1 MKKRNIPIILGTFLL
16 TAGAF
21 FALALA
27 WSHKKIESPADL
39 INISELSEGFME
51 DYFGEIAK
59 YQTNEDK
66 ENMLIAIA
74 NNKIQNTY
82 GAKNVIE
89 TPNNQYI
96 LLYNSEEEKSLALEK
111 LKENSDILSIE
122 ENETYTTEEVNYNS
136 WGIEKMSLDHAIN
149 SANFNIGN
157 MEEVT
162 AAIIDTGCDMT
173 LFNKYYGGKITEFY
187 NVLEQSTTTMVDEDG
202 HGTHVAGTIAEGTP
216 DNVKILPIKVSRTG
230 SMYNTDI
237 IAAINYVAYNNKA
250 QVINMSFGS
259 YSYTETIDQAIESA
273 KKKNIISV
281 AAAGNDNTAKKHY
294 PSALENT
301 ISIASVDSNLNKS
314 TFSNYGAEITF
325 AAPGTNIRSIM
336 GKEASISRRNGNN
349 DDDDHEIISGTS
361 MATPH
366 AVSAVAVLKG
376 YNKNLTFD
384 NIIDIL
390 KDNAQDLGE
399 QGWDQYFGN
408 GLISFEN
415 IEFCDGTYCDELG
428 VYKDLNKSIANI
440 DATNLSLT
448 QYNYYSITN
457 LMGSKVIVNYTDNT
471 SEEITIGELPN
482 VEVLNYDPTAT
493 GSQTVTIKVGSSTTN
508 IQITNPD
515 NYESGWEYNTLPN
528 GKIEI
533 TGYKNH
539 NLGIKKLYV
548 PATID
553 SKQVASFADNFKFSE
568 SGNDIESYT
577 HLYLPSTFTRI
588 GNYSLSNTNFKYV
601 YGDSAG
607 IEIGSHSFESSKIE
621 TIDIVIT
628 KVESY
633 GFKDCFKL
641 KSVDISGTFSYVSAS
656 NTEIGTAI
664 IEEYAFYNC
673 KELAIV
679 RHSKYDTVFVGTLG
693 SHAFYNCVLL
703 SNFELEVSQ
712 SIEEYAFYNTFMLT
726 DINLYQSD
734 EIGQYAFYSSGITEA
749 DLGLI
754 DVVQPS
760 SFENCKNLKSVE
772 IASGRI
778 ESRAFWDSGI
788 ESIYIGNSVEYIAE
802 DAFAYTPMK
811 TSIGGNSGTGS
822 YKSVYNLGIVET
834 STNKLII
841 GFTDNIGASNTNI
854 PDYVTEIGN
863 YAFTGNNNLK
873 KITIPANVIEIGA
886 HAFEDCYQLSDV
898 YILGNTINFGN
909 DTFRRNYEGEIREA
923 DFKIYV
929 YKDSSTKQF
938 VKNKNLNYRH
948 IEPDEIVVTNY
959 EDTYK
964 ATSMVDFQT
973 LGVKLIYHEKEDREE
988 ILDVL
993 NNSISAP
1000 ISNGVGFSI
1009 AYQTENAVDFQYGDT
1024 YFIVKAKN
1032 AVGYLSTQN
1041 VEVTIE
1047 KATPTYTVPTGLTAN
1062 FGQQLS
1068 EITLPEHFEWMDG
1081 SQIITESGEAIYKAK
1096 YIPTNTN
1103 NYEII
1108 ENIDITVTVNNSK
1121 TIIDPEI
1128 VISNKTYDGTTNIP
1142 TSNITISDLGS
1153 SEYSIVSAI
1162 SSSANVGERDATV
1175 TLRLSNEKF
1184 EEYAF
1189 SNGQQEQ
1196 DFAIQFNIIPKKI
1209 AKPTKPDGY
1218 YTYNTEE
1225 ITFAVLG
1232 YDEESMTISGNK
1244 GTNAGLYA
1252 TTISLKNNNYTWDDN
1267 TIDDITLQY
1276 EIKKAKLSV
1285 TDNSSDKTVVL
1296 DNTPHTIN
1304 ISLEYPSG
1312 THIKYEDSNGDYVLD
1327 QIPEYTEVGEYTIR
1341 YKLYIDE
1348 NYTEYFGEHILTIL
1362 SDFIVNFDKDVTAQD
1377 DTVIAKPEDT
1387 FSAITSKIHTTPS
1400 DNSFEHHDKD
1410 DNIIDSETIKT
1421 GDKIKI
1427 IVDDYEQEYSIAVLG
1442 DTDGNGAITDAD
1454 YLSIKNDIMDIEKL
1468 SGVYKKAADING
1480 NNKIDIIDY
1489 IRVKKIIMGGNL

>member
-1 MKKRNIPIILGTFLL
+1 MKKRNIPIILGIFLL
-16 TAGAF
+16 TAGTF

-27 WSHKKIESPADL
+27 WSHKKVESPADL

-187 NVLEQSTTTMVDEDG
+187 NVLEQSTTVMVDEDG

-237 IAAINYVAYNNKA
+237 IAAINYVTYNNKA

-259 YSYTETIDQAIESA
+259 YSYTEAIDQAIESA
-273 KKKNIISV
+273 KKKNIVSV

-493 GSQTVTIKVGSSTTN
+493 GSQTVTIKMGSLATN

-539 NLGIKKLYV
+539 NLEIEKLYI
-548 PATID
+548 PETID

-588 GNYSLSNTNFKYV
+588 GNYSLSETNIKYIH
-601 YGDSAG
+601 GADNK
-607 IEIGSHSFESSKIE
+607 IEVGAHAFESSKIVS
-621 TIDIVIT
+621 IDIPIT
-628 KVESY
+628 KVEDY
-633 GFKDCFKL
+633 AFKDCFELVSIK
-641 KSVDISGTFSYVSAS
+641 VWEEQYAWSYGNALV
-656 NTEIGTAI
+656 IGN
-664 IEEYAFYNC
+664 YAFYNC
-673 KELAIV
+673 KKLATIEMPTDFNY
-679 RHSKYDTVFVGTLG
+679 HIIGAIGDY
-693 SHAFYNCVLL
+693 AFYNCVSL
-703 SNFELEVSQ
+703 SYFDLEPGST
-712 SIEEYAFYNTFMLT
+712 IGEYAFYGTYLLT
-726 DINLYQSD
+726 DINLYGSD
-734 EIGQYAFYSSGITEA
+734 SIGQYAFYGSGISEA
-749 DLGLI
+749 NFSVDFEL
-754 DVVQPS
+754 VNES
-760 SFENCKNLKSVE
+760 AFENCRNLKSVHLAE
-772 IASGRI
+772 GRV
-778 ESRAFWDSGI
+778 ETRAFWGSGVETI
-788 ESIYIGNSVEYIAE
+788 FLGDVEYIAE
-802 DAFAYTPMK
+802 DAFAYAPIK
-811 TSIGGNSGTGS
+811 SQGGTIPTDSPYQTVN
-822 YKSVYNLGIVET
+822 NLGIVENG
-834 STNKLII
+834 NKLLI
-841 GFTDNIGASNTNI
+841 GFTDALGASNTKI
-854 PDYVTEIGN
+854 TEDITEIGN

-873 KITIPANVIEIGA
+873 KITIPANVTKIGA

-923 DFKIYV
+923 DFQIYV
-929 YKDSSTKQF
+929 YKNSSTKQF

-964 ATSMVDFQT
+964 AASMVDFQT
-973 LGVKLIYHEKEDREE
+973 LGVKLIYHEEEDREE
-988 ILDVL
+988 ILDIL

-1009 AYQTENAVDFQYGDT
+1009 AYQTENTVDFQYGDT

-1096 YIPTNTN
+1096 YVPTDTN
-1103 NYEII
+1103 NYEIV
-1108 ENIDITVTVNNSK
+1108 ENIDITITINNSK

-1142 TSNITISDLGS
+1142 TSNITISDLES
-1153 SEYSIVSAI
+1153 SEYSIISVI
-1162 SSSANVGERDATV
+1162 SSSADAGERDATV

-1304 ISLEYPSG
+1304 MSLEYPSG

-1377 DTVIAKPEDT
+1377 DTIIAKPEDT
-1387 FSAITSKIHTTPS
+1387 FSVITSKIHTTPS
-1400 DNSFEHHDKD
+1400 DNSFEHHDKN

-1427 IVDDYEQEYSIAVLG
+1427 IVGDYEQEYSIAVLG

-1468 SGVYKKAADING
+1468 SGVYKKAADMNG
-1480 NNKIDIIDY
+1480 NNRIDIIDY